1 MNQATIAPVRYE
13 LTVPISGDQAF
24 RLFTEGFNSWWIGH
38 HIGKADLEEAVLEPK
53 VGGRW
58 YERGVDGSE
67 CDWGKV
73 LVFEPPGRLVVTW
86 QLNAQFEYDP
96 DPDHASEIE
105 VLFTE
110 ENGQTKVDFQHRH
123 IERLGAGA
131 EGLAK
136 EVSASG
142 GWPTILDR
150 FGDAAA
156 KLAAA

>member
-1 MNQATIAPVRYE
+1 MNQITIAPVRHE
-13 LTVPISGDQAF
+13 LTVPISADQAF

-58 YERGVDGSE
+58 YERGVDGTE
-67 CDWGKV
+67 CDWGTV

-86 QLNAQFEYDP
+86 QINAQWQYDP

-110 ENGQTKVDFQHRH
+110 EDGQTKVDFQHRY

-131 EGLAK
+131 EDLAK
-136 EVSASG
+136 TVSESD
-142 GWPTILDR
+142 GWPGILSR
-150 FGDAAA
+150 FGEAAA
-156 KLAAA
+156 KVAA

>member
-1 MNQATIAPVRYE
+1 MSQTVITPVRYE
-13 LTVPISGDQAF
+13 LTVPISADQAF

-38 HIGKADLEEAVLEPK
+38 HIGKADLDEAILEPK
-53 VGGRW
+53 FGGRW
-58 YERGVDGSE
+58 YERGVDGTE

-86 QLNAQFEYDP
+86 QLNAQWEYDP

-110 ENGQTKVDFQHRH
+110 ENGQTKVDFQHRY

-131 EGLAK
+131 EDLAK
-136 EVSASG
+136 QVSAPD
-142 GWPTILDR
+142 GWPGILDR
-150 FGDAAA
+150 FGEAAA
-156 KLAAA
+156 RPAA

>member
-1 MNQATIAPVRYE
+1 MNETTIAPVRYE
-13 LTVPISGDQAF
+13 LTVPIPADQAF
-24 RLFTEGFNSWWIGH
+24 ALFTEGFNSWWIGH
-38 HIGKADLEEAVLEPK
+38 HIGKADLKEAVLEPK
-53 VGGRW
+53 AGGRW

-73 LVFEPPGRLVVTW
+73 LVFDPPGRLVVTW
-86 QLNAQFEYDP
+86 QINAQWEYDP

-110 ENGQTKVDFQHRH
+110 QNGQTKVDFQHRY

-131 EGLAK
+131 EDLAK
-136 EVSASG
+136 SVSSSG

-150 FGDAAA
+150 FGEAAA
-156 KLAAA
+156 KVAA